1 VGITQHPLSL
11 CSNSRLIAQGKDYC
25 FLMDFLRGGHLKDLS
40 GPVLITGHTGFK
52 GTWLTLL
59 LEELGIACVGLSLK
73 HQEGSLF
80 ERLNRVGSIPEVI
93 GDIKD
98 YSVVRK
104 TINSFKPAAVIHLA
118 AQPLVIESYK
128 NPIETFS
135 TNVMGT
141 VNILDAAVKQSNVR
155 AIIAVTTDKVY
166 KNEETGKKFIES
178 DALYGKDPYSAS
190 KVGSE
195 AAISAWR
202 QISFNKNG
210 PEIVSVRAGNVIGG
224 GDWSENRLM
233 PDLIRSLTLDKQIEI
248 RNPKSTRPWQHA
260 LDPIKGYLLALE
272 AALSQKSEMSYNFGP
287 VENSLSVHEV
297 CDITVNSWGSSK
309 KIEIPDLD
317 TNALPESGTLDL
329 DSSLAIENLK
339 WRPIWTQKQAIVATV
354 DWWLSVSNGSKTA
367 REACQV
373 DLEKVL
379 TND

>member
-1 VGITQHPLSL
+1 
-11 CSNSRLIAQGKDYC
+11 
-25 FLMDFLRGGHLKDLS
+25 MDFLRGGRLKDLS

-98 YSVVRK
+98 YSVVEK
-104 TINSFKPAAVIHLA
+104 TINSFKPAAIIHLA

-128 NPIETFS
+128 NPIETFG

-141 VNILDAAVKQSNVR
+141 ANILDAAVKQSNVR

-210 PEIVSVRAGNVIGG
+210 PEIVSARAGNVIGG

-272 AALSQKSEMSYNFGP
+272 AALSQKSELSYNFGP

-297 CDITVNSWGSSK
+297 CDITFNSWGSSK

-317 TNALPESGTLDL
+317 ANALPESGTLDL

-339 WRPIWTQKQAIVATV
+339 WRPIWTQRQAIVATV